1 MCRKI
6 NDSHSL
12 ERLVEKHGQTFLDI
26 KKQYS
31 ELSII
36 NEYSKFPDL
45 WILTDRIDPS
55 LVPTIIQQTKDNDY
69 GWSVDAT
76 FLLKQNEEEIIEEF
90 QNPEENLKLWY
101 RIFGKRNEL
110 GIPDSEYPDEQVYLK
125 RIETICKNP
134 EYNSI
139 HT

>member
-69 GWSVDAT
+69 GWSLKGV
-76 FLLKQNEEEIIEEF
+76 FLGNWNLKTLEEHDEPIF
-90 QNPEENLKLWY
+90 QNPSKVLDVFY
-101 RIFGKRNEL
+101 HIFGKLYFCGCEKFDYCIL
-110 GIPDSEYPDEQVYLK
+110 SFLFL
-125 RIETICKNP
+125 
-134 EYNSI
+134 
-139 HT
+139 